1 MEKQLCPD
9 MNYCGVPL
17 PDDVAAM
24 KHAGFFDDCRAAIA
38 NYLSGP
44 TACASGWSWS

>member
-38 NYLSGP
+38 N
-44 TACASGWSWS
+44 